1 MISRKRLLKRPGLY
15 LVTDRKVLEGKDPAR
30 VLAGCLKKGL
40 DMVQFRDKEA
50 DDREFLETAG
60 RIKKLT
66 AGKALFIINDRVHI
80 ALALDADGVH
90 LGRKDMPVETARRIL
105 GKKKIIG
112 RSVGTLKEAFS
123 AQKKGADYIAIGAV
137 FKTPVKP
144 DYKIAGLKTLKQAV
158 KKIKVPL
165 VAIGGINETNIR
177 QVIAAGVKRAAVVRA
192 VIKANDPGLAV
203 KNLLKKLHDTD
214 RTRKIK

>member
-1 MISRKRLLKRPGLY
+1 MILRKNLLKRPGLY
-15 LVTDRKVLEGKDPAR
+15 LVTDRKALKGRNLYKI
-30 VLAGCLKKGL
+30 LSSCLKNGL

-50 DDREFLETAG
+50 GDREFLETAWN
-60 RIKKLT
+60 IKKLT
-66 AGKALFIINDRVHI
+66 AGRALFIINDRVCM

-90 LGRKDMPVETARRIL
+90 LGKEDMPIETAKTIL

-112 RSVGTLKEAFS
+112 CSASTLEEALI

-158 KKIKVPL
+158 KKIKVPII
-165 VAIGGINETNIR
+165 AIGGINETNIEA
-177 QVIAAGVKRAAVVRA
+177 VIKTGVRRVAVVRA
-192 VIKANDPGLAV
+192 ILCTNAPHRVT
-203 KNLLKKLHDTD
+203 KNLLAKIRHCG
-214 RTRKIK
+214 RTK